1 LRNVL
6 AVCLLTTLTV
16 MSVLSATSFVVAVHA
31 QEQYSISISTDKL
44 VYNVG
49 ENVTI
54 CVSPAPSNFPAEQ
67 DGLLVTRWVWIVVTK
82 PGQSQVS
89 PALALPSH
97 ETPECRATATLV
109 ADIAGQYRLDLW
121 YELYATPQTG
131 FVSPN
136 ATREVLV
143 PPQLIATCY
152 FQADG
157 TGGKKMN
164 FENGYYVSG
173 CNCTPSACHYTHAC
187 CPTCI
192 AGVVYDA
199 DDRSPVAGAVIS
211 IQANVTLT
219 SGEGGQYEIPYSK
232 AAITYTNATA
242 TAYTNATGQ
251 FRFVLPVPFSPNSTV
266 FCTGTEWFP
275 HYIITLV
282 ANKAGYEPARATIY
296 HPPIVAPD
304 LSMEASAS
312 KLIIAQGRSSL
323 VTVTIHDYFWAWR
336 NQSLL
341 GLAAINLPE
350 GVTVQFS
357 RPSLPG
363 REWSTFIAT
372 VYVSYNAP
380 VGDHT
385 IAIQTVPGEGH
396 RICIQ
401 LIITSVAPMWVIA
414 PVCVGAVIIVLVAIA
429 VILRSRGRPD

>member
-1 LRNVL
+1 MS
-6 AVCLLTTLTV
+6 LLST
-16 MSVLSATSFVVAVHA
+16 ASFVVSVHA
-31 QEQYSISISTDKL
+31 QEQYSISTDRL

-54 CVSPAPSNFPAEQ
+54 CVSPAPSNFPLEKS
-67 DGLLVTRWVWIVVTK
+67 GLLVSRWVWIVVTK
-82 PGQSQVS
+82 PDQSQVS
-89 PALALPSH
+89 PALTLPLVH
-97 ETPECRATATLV
+97 ECQATATLV

-121 YELYATPQTG
+121 VEWLTTNGSVAPNTTP
-131 FVSPN
+131 
-136 ATREVLV
+136 RLM
-143 PPQLIATCY
+143 ATCY
-152 FQADG
+152 FQA
-157 TGGKKMN
+157 GGKKMN
-164 FENGYYVSG
+164 FENGYYEWG
-173 CNCTPSACHYTHAC
+173 CYCAPLSCQQS
-187 CPTCI
+187 CPMYI
-192 AGVVYDA
+192 AGVVHDA
-199 DDRSPVAGAVIS
+199 EDQSPVVGAVIS

-232 AAITYTNATA
+232 TAITYTNATA

-251 FRFVLPVPFSPNSTV
+251 FQFVLPVPFSLNSTA

-312 KLIIAQGRSSL
+312 KLIIAQGKSGL

-350 GVTVQFS
+350 DVTVQFS

-363 REWSTFIAT
+363 REWSTIIAT
-372 VYVSYNAP
+372 IHVSHNAP

-385 IAIQTVPGEGH
+385 ITIQTVPGEGH

-414 PVCVGAVIIVLVAIA
+414 LVCVGASIIVLVAIA
-429 VILRSRGRPD
+429 VIRSRGRHD